1 MHACSEA
8 KIACAKPE
16 VGGVM
21 GVRRMGRRLIA
32 VRLGSPL
39 LLCDFEINLASCTSK
54 FSVGKECYGN

>member
-1 MHACSEA
+1 
-8 KIACAKPE
+8 
-16 VGGVM
+16 M